1 MKKKVIGILVCMM
14 MLAMIP
20 IAAGLNSDMTC
31 TETEPIIE
39 TTPIEGK
46 KTFIVGIVTKPHLV
60 LFGQFISFR
69 AVRVRYFIRGE
80 GRTVSVRNLQKLTFK
95 NDYRGLVANHFVL
108 AVFNGR
114 PVAI

>member
-20 IAAGLNSDMTC
+20 IAAGLNSDITC
-31 TETEPIIE
+31 TDPIIE

-95 NDYRGLVANHFVL
+95 NDYKGLVANHFVL

-114 PVAI
+114 PIAI